1 MRVERSWN
9 PIVMKDD
16 FEFIDVQTG
25 VSPNQLIAQQNLV
38 FTRKVVLLVET
49 TEGGGYWAK
58 EDWDFP
64 LPLGANARFVE
75 LPAGGGGSGSNPLQ
89 VIATIALIAISVW
102 FPPAIG
108 LTGFAGAFAS
118 AAIMIGGSLLL
129 NMFFGNSNLPST
141 DAEVG
146 KSVYSINAGGN
157 NLRIGQPFA
166 EWFGRQKRYPDLIQL
181 SYTRVVNN
189 EQYMYFFMCLGVGSY
204 DVEGVFI
211 GETPLLEYE
220 GAAYNILPP
229 GLGTPSHCS
238 RSIVWTCMEV
248 RGQELDTTGV
258 KVVVSGRGTV
268 AYYIEYDLQ
277 FPALIRYNDEGDK
290 KSVTVTVTAQAR
302 RVDDFG
308 DPLESWVTLHSRSY
322 TDRTADVKRFS
333 NKCPVPQGP
342 GRYEVRVYRTNE
354 ASTSAKKSDKV
365 FLIGMRAY
373 GPNHTNYGN
382 VTCIEGKVRASDRL
396 NGDVTN
402 KISVVAT
409 RKLYPVTDTG
419 FGGAM
424 VATESIIDAIAY
436 MVTSENGG
444 RQPASFLKWD
454 VLSMMRDQI
463 DGYGHGFSYVFTS
476 QTNVM
481 EACQKAGQASRMFP
495 CLPGGQFC
503 MVRDQLQEVPAVT
516 YTEDD
521 YDEASFKLT
530 YTMVTPDSPTCVR
543 INYID
548 GERWID
554 DYVEYYDMRG
564 SLDRP
569 YEIDLEGCIYRQQ
582 AYDMAA
588 YLYRDMF
595 DNALTVEFTTGLKG
609 HIPSLFKKIALSAT
623 YVDWSSQG
631 KIVAVDEANGKL
643 YLSEPVDFG
652 TDVEGFLYITR
663 INGATEGP
671 FAVTPTASPYVIN
684 GNITGL
690 LSMVD
695 DGELVAST
703 YLFGP
708 LNTEP
713 MFIRLMGIIPQERGK
728 LRMIGTVIYDTLYE
742 EIPEAPVVPPAQ
754 EIGNLLDSLA
764 IQRVDA
770 SHCWAAWI
778 GDATLFKVEVDT
790 GSGYSLLADLYT
802 STSIDIAT
810 AASSVSVRVTP
821 YLNGVLQS
829 AFLKTANV
837 ANLAAPTGLSV
848 NPQATQI
855 AASWNAV
862 SGAIGYDVDIWVGG
876 EEKTGVFVETNAASV
891 ELSKLGSIG
900 GPWPE
905 FEVRVVADVN
915 GQLTLPASLNVTVP
929 ALSAPTGLA
938 AQSILTGGVL
948 LSWNAVSGATGYQV
962 YVGTTAG
969 FDPATGGT
977 LVYSG
982 ANPSCVAAVSVVS
995 PYNHYFKVAATSAYY
1010 QNVEDLTFSAAL
1022 NVTG

>member
-1 MRVERSWN
+1 MHVERSWN

-16 FEFIDVQTG
+16 FEFIDVRNG
-25 VSPNQLIAQQNLV
+25 VSPNQLIAQQNLI

-49 TEGGGYWAK
+49 SEGGGYWSK
-58 EDWDFP
+58 EDWDYP
-64 LPLGANARFVE
+64 IPYGANARFVE
-75 LPAGGGGSGSNPLQ
+75 LPAGGGGGGSNPLQ
-89 VIATIALIAISVW
+89 IVATVALIAISVW

-141 DAEVG
+141 DYEVG

-166 EWFGRQKRYPDLIQL
+166 EWFGKQKRYPDLIQL
-181 SYTRVVNN
+181 SYSRIEGN
-189 EQYMYFFMCLGVGSY
+189 EQYMYFFMCLGVGAY
-204 DVEGVFI
+204 DIENVFI
-211 GETPLLEYE
+211 AETPILEYE
-220 GAAYNILPP
+220 GASYNVLPP
-229 GLGTPSHCS
+229 GLGTPSICS
-238 RSIVWTCMEV
+238 RSVVWTCTEV
-248 RGQELDTTGV
+248 RGQELDTIGV
-258 KVVVSGRGTV
+258 KVVVSGRGTA
-268 AYYIEYDLQ
+268 AYYLEYDLQ
-277 FPALIRYNDEGDK
+277 FPSLIRYNDEGDK
-290 KSVTVTVTAQAR
+290 KSVTVTVTALAR
-302 RVDDFG
+302 KVDDFG
-308 DPLESWVTLHSRSY
+308 DPLGGWVTLHTRSY
-322 TDRTADVKRFS
+322 TDRTAEVKRFS

-342 GRYEVRVYRTNE
+342 GRYEVRVFRTND

-373 GPNHTNYGN
+373 GPEHTNYGD
-382 VTCIEGKVRASDRL
+382 VTCIEGKVRATDRL

-409 RKLYPVTDTG
+409 RKLRPVTDVG
-419 FGGAM
+419 LGGAQ
-424 VATESIIDAIAY
+424 VATTSIIDAIAY
-436 MVTSENGG
+436 IVTSDNGG
-444 RQPASFLKWD
+444 RQPSSFMKWD
-454 VLSMMRDQI
+454 VLAMMKDQV
-463 DGYGHGFSYVFTS
+463 DGYGHGFSYVFSS

-481 EACQKAGQASRMFP
+481 EACQKVGQASRMFP

-521 YDEASFKLT
+521 YDEASFRLT
-530 YTMVTPDSPTCVR
+530 YTMVTPDSPTCVK

-564 SLDRP
+564 SLERP
-569 YEIDLEGCIYRQQ
+569 YELNLEGCISRQQ

-623 YVDWSSQG
+623 YIDWSSHG
-631 KIVAVDEANGKL
+631 KIVSIDEANGKI

-652 TDVEGFLYITR
+652 TDIEGFLYVTR
-663 INGATEGP
+663 TNGATEGP
-671 FAVTPTASPYVIN
+671 FMVTPTASPYVVN

-690 LSMVD
+690 LSMVA
-695 DGELVAST
+695 DGELEAT
-703 YLFGP
+703 QYLFGP

-713 MFIRLMGIIPQERGK
+713 MFIRLMGITPMERGK
-728 LRMIGTVIYDTLYE
+728 IRLIGTVVYDSLYE
-742 EIPEAPVVPPAQ
+742 EIPGAPVTPPVT
-754 EIGNLLDSLA
+754 EIGTLLATLNLY
-764 IQRVDA
+764 RVDDTYCAA
-770 SHCWAAWI
+770 SWL
-778 GDATLFKVEVDT
+778 GDAIAFKVEVDT
-790 GSGYSLLADLYT
+790 GSGYSLIQDKYAGYSINITT
-802 STSIDIAT
+802 S
-810 AASSVSVRVTP
+810 AASVSIRVTP

-829 AFLKTANV
+829 AYLKTANV
-837 ANLAAPTGLSV
+837 ANLAAPTGLAV

-855 AASWNAV
+855 TATWNAY
-862 SGAIGYDVDIWVGG
+862 SGAIGYDVDIWVGA
-876 EEKTGVFVETNAASV
+876 EEKTGIFVETNSASV
-891 ELSKLGSIG
+891 ELSQLSGIG

-905 FEVRVVADVN
+905 FEVRVIADVN

-938 AQSILTGGVL
+938 VQSILTGGVL